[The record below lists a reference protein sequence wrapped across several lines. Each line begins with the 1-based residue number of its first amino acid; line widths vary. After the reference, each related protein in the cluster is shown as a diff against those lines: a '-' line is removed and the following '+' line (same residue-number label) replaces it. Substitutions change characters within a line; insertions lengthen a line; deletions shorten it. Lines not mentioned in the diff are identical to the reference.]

1 MVEDDGVYAE
11 LDLGE
16 YLCSQTTFNSEFGD
30 LTRPIQDGDALRVW
44 LSPWLPSKHITSSRN
59 IVRNLL

>member
-1 MVEDDGVYAE
+1 MVEDGGVYAE

-16 YLCSQTTFNSEFGD
+16 YFCSQTTFNSEFGD

-44 LSPWLPSKHITSSRN
+44 LSP
-59 IVRNLL
+59 